1 MCDNLVNNE
10 SEIQRILSIPIES
23 DDEFADIGLSDDEN
37 FELPELFE
45 NDDRILNET
54 IDDAD
59 NILNYPVYFSE
70 ENITNFGSSTSQSP
84 IVIQIPSDVQSLPTE
99 SVSPSSSFVSQIPI
113 SRNRRSTRKLIASN
127 NSKTKNIPKIKKL
140 DPIWR
145 KGNFSQNLEFIKF
158 FGEKPM
164 PDEIKEMKSPKEFF
178 SYFFDN
184 ELLAHIAEQSTLY
197 STQQNP
203 EKPNKI
209 TINDVR
215 HFLGI
220 ITMMSIV
227 HLPNTRSYWS
237 ENTHNKIIRNCMSV
251 NVFENIR
258 RYMHFNDN
266 TLDLPRDNPNRDRV
280 FKVRPLIDT
289 LNKKFSSVPIEENLS
304 LDEQLCPTKAV
315 SYLKQYLPLKP
326 HKWGYKLFVLCGVSG
341 YGYNFE
347 IYTGNENKEDERII
361 HNEPDFGATG
371 NIVVRMTRMVPEN
384 VHHKLFFDNYYTSL
398 PVMIYLEKKGIHT
411 VGTFR
416 RNRFPNVCLTDD
428 RLLMKKDRGYSEE
441 CFTVVEDVP
450 ISAVAWKDN
459 KVVHVSSTFVGE
471 LEKNVVSRFD
481 KKKKTTV
488 IVPRPKIIEVY
499 NKHMGGV
506 DLMDSMIGRYRIIM
520 RSKKWYMK
528 IFYHLVDMSIVNAW
542 ILYKKVTKKP
552 MKLAQFREQLA
563 VELCQTEMEIKKKG
577 RKTKESLE
585 KQMLEEL
592 EKRKKR
598 TPTAIIPS
606 THLRLDGHQHR
617 IQFEKIRRVCK
628 LPKCKFQSF
637 AKCTKCD
644 VFLCC
649 NKERNCFDLFHYT

>member
-1 MCDNLVNNE
+1 MYL
-10 SEIQRILSIPIES
+10 SE
-23 DDEFADIGLSDDEN
+23 
-37 FELPELFE
+37 
-45 NDDRILNET
+45 
-54 IDDAD
+54 D
-59 NILNYPVYFSE
+59 NIINFS
-70 ENITNFGSSTSQSP
+70 GSTSQSP
-84 IVIQIPSDVQSLPTE
+84 IVIQIPSDLQSLPTG
-99 SVSPSSSFVSQIPI
+99 SVSPASSFVSQIPI
-113 SRNRRSTRKLIASN
+113 SKNRRSTRKLLASN
-127 NSKTKNIPKIKKL
+127 TPKTKNIPKIKKL

-145 KGNFSQNLEFIKF
+145 KGNFSQNPEFIKF
-158 FGEKPM
+158 VGEKPM
-164 PDEIKEMKSPKEFF
+164 PDEIKEMTSPREFF
-178 SYFFDN
+178 CYFFDN
-184 ELLAHIAEQSTLY
+184 KLLAHIAEQSTLY

-258 RYMHFNDN
+258 RNIHFNDN
-266 TLDLPRDNPNRDRV
+266 TLDLPKDNPNRDRI

-289 LNKKFSSVPIEENLS
+289 LNIKFGSVPIEENLS

-361 HNEPDFGATG
+361 HGEPDFGATG
-371 NIVVRMTRMVPEN
+371 NTVVRMTRIIPEN

-428 RLLMKKDRGYSEE
+428 RILMKKDRGYSEE

-450 ISAVAWKDN
+450 ISAVAWRDN
-459 KVVHVSSTFVGE
+459 KIVHVSSTFVGE

-481 KKKKTTV
+481 KKKK
-488 IVPRPKIIEVY
+488 
-499 NKHMGGV
+499 
-506 DLMDSMIGRYRIIM
+506 D
-520 RSKKWYMK
+520 
-528 IFYHLVDMSIVNAW
+528 
-542 ILYKKVTKKP
+542 
-552 MKLAQFREQLA
+552 
-563 VELCQTEMEIKKKG
+563 
-577 RKTKESLE
+577 
-585 KQMLEEL
+585 
-592 EKRKKR
+592 
-598 TPTAIIPS
+598 
-606 THLRLDGHQHR
+606 HR
-617 IQFEKIRRVCK
+617 
-628 LPKCKFQSF
+628 
-637 AKCTKCD
+637 
-644 VFLCC
+644 
-649 NKERNCFDLFHYT
+649 